1 MPMLKVAERWFER
14 RALADGVTWL
24 YEPHVDAFLRCN
36 IWHVPGRDR
45 DLIVDTGSGVSPLR
59 GAIIDLIERPVVAT
73 ATHIHYDHVGGL
85 HEFDVRLM
93 HRIEAPRMNPYRE
106 FHTLR
111 VSDFP
116 ASFRSY
122 FSARSSDLGDL
133 LVDALPTAG
142 WKPED
147 YAIVSATP
155 TSLLVDGDV
164 IDLGDRAFEVMHL
177 PGHSPGSIGLWE
189 PKTGILFSGDAIYD
203 GALLDFLPDSDVQDY
218 IRTMKRLRALP
229 VTIVHGGHEPSFGR
243 ARMIEIADEYLHSKG
258 A

>member
-1 MPMLKVAERWFER
+1 M
-14 RALADGVTWL
+14 
-24 YEPHVDAFLRCN
+24 
-36 IWHVPGRDR
+36 
-45 DLIVDTGSGVSPLR
+45 
-59 GAIIDLIERPVVAT
+59 
-73 ATHIHYDHVGGL
+73 
-85 HEFDVRLM
+85 
-93 HRIEAPRMNPYRE
+93 
-106 FHTLR
+106 
-111 VSDFP
+111 SDFP

-122 FSARSSDLGDL
+122 FSARSSDLDL

-203 GALLDFLPDSDVQDY
+203 GALFDFLPDSDVQDY
-218 IRTMKRLRALP
+218 SRTMKRLRALP
-229 VTIVHGGHEPSFGR
+229 VTIVHGEARAELWPCTDDRDRRRVPSLQGS
-243 ARMIEIADEYLHSKG
+243 MSLHRITLPFLDF
-258 A
+258 

>member
-1 MPMLKVAERWFER
+1 M
-14 RALADGVTWL
+14 
-24 YEPHVDAFLRCN
+24 RCR
-36 IWHVPGRDR
+36 PRG
-45 DLIVDTGSGVSPLR
+45 GSP
-59 GAIIDLIERPVVAT
+59 
-73 ATHIHYDHVGGL
+73 
-85 HEFDVRLM
+85 
-93 HRIEAPRMNPYRE
+93 
-106 FHTLR
+106 
-111 VSDFP
+111 
-116 ASFRSY
+116 
-122 FSARSSDLGDL
+122 
-133 LVDALPTAG
+133 
-142 WKPED
+142 KD
-147 YAIVSATP
+147 YAVVSATP

-243 ARMIEIADEYLHSKG
+243 ARMIEIADEYLRSKG